1 MELFWL
7 VITYFAGLATGAYAV
22 TQFDEKLKK

>member
-1 MELFWL
+1 MDLFWA
-7 VITYFAGLATGAYAV
+7 IMIYFAGLATGAYAV